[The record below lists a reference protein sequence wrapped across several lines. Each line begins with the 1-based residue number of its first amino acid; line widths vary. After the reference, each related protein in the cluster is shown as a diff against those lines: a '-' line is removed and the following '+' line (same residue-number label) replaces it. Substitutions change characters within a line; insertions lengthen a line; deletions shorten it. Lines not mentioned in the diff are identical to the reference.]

1 MKPDTGGTAAALSAF
16 RRNDAP
22 PRQQFGDYQHPQNA
36 NWAETTSP
44 TRPLAENKFGE
55 QAQASFDHG
64 ETPSARYEVVEE
76 QQEPTSHPLGA
87 ARAQIHENYIIAQS
101 DQGLVLVD
109 QHAAHERLVYERL
122 KKNMDDNGIERQ
134 ILLIP
139 DIVDL
144 PEEDVNN
151 IIERAEELAEV
162 GLIVEAFGPGA
173 VAVRE
178 TPSLLGKVN
187 AGGLLRDLA
196 DELAEWDRTTLIR
209 DKLNA
214 IASRMACHGS
224 VRSGRRLT
232 APEMNALLREME
244 ETPNAGQCN
253 HGRPTFIT
261 LTLNEIEKLFERR

>member
-1 MKPDTGGTAAALSAF
+1 MCIRDS
-16 RRNDAP
+16 NI
-22 PRQQFGDYQHPQNA
+22 
-36 NWAETTSP
+36 
-44 TRPLAENKFGE
+44 
-55 QAQASFDHG
+55 
-64 ETPSARYEVVEE
+64 V
-76 QQEPTSHPLGA
+76 
-87 ARAQIHENYIIAQS
+87 ARA
-101 DQGLVLVD
+101 D
-109 QHAAHERLVYERL
+109 
-122 KKNMDDNGIERQ
+122 
-134 ILLIP
+134 
-139 DIVDL
+139 
-144 PEEDVNN
+144 
-151 IIERAEELAEV
+151 ELAEV
-162 GLIVEAFGPGA
+162 GLVVEAFGPGA

-178 TPSLLGKVN
+178 TPSLLGKVD

-244 ETPNAGQCN
+244 ETPNSGQCN